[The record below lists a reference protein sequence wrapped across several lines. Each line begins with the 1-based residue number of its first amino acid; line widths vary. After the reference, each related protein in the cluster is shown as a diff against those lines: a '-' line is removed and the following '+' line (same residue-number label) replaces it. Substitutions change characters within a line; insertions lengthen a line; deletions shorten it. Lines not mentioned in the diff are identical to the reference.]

1 MKKFSG
7 GLTRH
12 LRCLEE
18 VRRRKD
24 RGANDKNGISEPR
37 DHRKTIVATSN
48 DYRITKYIQN
58 KS

>member
-1 MKKFSG
+1 MIKFSG

-24 RGANDKNGISEPR
+24 DGANDKNSISEPK

-48 DYRITKYIQN
+48 GCRITVYIQD